1 MTIASTTVAT
11 SGSLGNGATT
21 VFNFSFS
28 VETYGAVTQASQIQ
42 VIQETVASGAETV
55 LTLTTHYTASFN
67 ADQNANPGGSITMVS
82 APSSAYRIWIRLNP
96 SFLQAT
102 DYQNQG
108 GFLMET
114 VEDQADQ
121 QARQIN
127 VLADR
132 IRRAP
137 RAGIQAGP
145 SFDGEIT
152 GDVTPGYLIQINSW
166 GTGYTQVAN
175 NGSSNLVTATGAGTA
190 QTLADWVAQLLS
202 PGELDSIAALQ
213 AKVWTYGRPAEVQ
226 LKINYFSNDG
236 GGLFWYDSTDTT
248 TADDGFMTIVDASGN
263 RWKRQYWGL
272 VDARWAG
279 MRGNGS
285 TDNTA
290 AFARIINWARAT
302 ANTYKALKL
311 FVPRGQYAFTSAM
324 LLEPP
329 SAAQP
334 MLANLHLIGEG
345 SWHTDQGT
353 EFLFTGSASPVARLM
368 IIRSVVHM
376 TITDI
381 RLHTAVAGL
390 PRLLQIDT
398 KGASGTYYSS
408 FNIHFVRCRFTGTN
422 GFINDVVQLSNCSTV
437 KFTDCD
443 FAPTTSTVAMRIG
456 TRASTAAITGIT
468 QANPGVITAVA
479 HKLRIGDDVVFASV
493 GGMTQLN
500 GNTYY
505 VNTVPSV
512 DTFTICDSAG
522 VAINTTGFGAYT
534 AGGTVQIASN
544 VGSFG
549 GGTAS
554 QIVFEECLWRG
565 DIEHCQGDNLYHRNS
580 TFSTTGPSEIPVKI
594 TPVGDQD
601 IENVTLDNCFCGF
614 GSSANGDFYTQGTS
628 EKGLIVRGGVYG
640 KDHPNVFNLATGY
653 ATFDAVHFRTTI
665 LSTQVGIAI
674 GANAVAVRI
683 DPSCYN
689 DGVGKLYSD
698 ARAIQPA
705 TFPASVVQNGSFD
718 VWDDRTTLS
727 PTTVDFIAVRWKA
740 RRGSNAAGG
749 TWSRQTGF
757 LGAEYCMRV
766 SRDNGNAGT
775 EQLFVGHQIETI
787 DVRRLA
793 GQKVRLVVAAR
804 KGANYSH
811 ATSVLPCT
819 IYTGTGTDEAG
830 NLGSG
835 FATGN
840 ASTVLTAQTIG
851 TTEDWLVYNE
861 YTIPSTA
868 TEMMLV
874 FSFTPTGTAG
884 AADHFE
890 ITHVDFVPS
899 ESVAMINRRRRP
911 SIAET
916 RAACERFYEKSFAL
930 ATTPAQ
936 NVGAGTGEAL
946 FNVLVAAATAQRSPT
961 IPFRTRK
968 RATPTLTLYNPAAAN
983 AQVRD
988 LTAAGDTTA
997 TATTNI
1003 STLGFGVTC
1012 TGNAG
1017 GAVGGSLGVHW
1028 QADARL

>member
-1 MTIASTTVAT
+1 MTAYLLPLARVHQISSAGAPLSACELHVFVNGTQTEVSLYSDIDLLVPAANPIIADSAGRIPLRYT
-11 SGSLGNGATT
+11 SYADALTLSLVLSGGSLGAPVWTDNDIFGEISSA
-21 VFNFSFS
+21 
-28 VETYGAVTQASQIQ
+28 AQ
-42 VIQETVASGAETV
+42 VIIQSLAS
-55 LTLTTHYTASFN
+55 L
-67 ADQNANPGGSITMVS
+67 
-82 APSSAYRIWIRLNP
+82 
-96 SFLQAT
+96 
-102 DYQNQG
+102 
-108 GFLMET
+108 
-114 VEDQADQ
+114 
-121 QARQIN
+121 
-127 VLADR
+127 
-132 IRRAP
+132 
-137 RAGIQAGP
+137 
-145 SFDGEIT
+145 
-152 GDVTPGYLIQINSW
+152 
-166 GTGYTQVAN
+166 
-175 NGSSNLVTATGAGTA
+175 
-190 QTLADWVAQLLS
+190 
-202 PGELDSIAALQ
+202 AALQ
-213 AKVWTYGRPAEVQ
+213 AKTWTGATRPDEVN
-226 LKINYFSNDG
+226 IVYNYYSNDG
-236 GGLFWYDSTDTT
+236 GGRFWYDSSDTT
-248 TADDGFMTIVDASGN
+248 TADDGFMTVVDASGN
-263 RWKRQYWGL
+263 RWKRQWFGM

-279 MRGNGS
+279 MRANGV
-285 TDNTA
+285 TDNVTA
-290 AFARIINWARAT
+290 LARIINWARAA
-302 ANTYKALKL
+302 ANVYKGLKL
-311 FVPRGQYAFTSAM
+311 FLPRGQYLFASAIV
-324 LLEPP
+324 LEPP

-334 MLANLHLIGEG
+334 MIANLHWIGEG
-345 SWHTDQGT
+345 SWHTDIGT
-353 EFLFTGSASPVARLM
+353 EFWFTGAASPVARLM
-368 IIRSVVHM
+368 IIRSGVHM
-376 TITDI
+376 SFTDI
-381 RLHTAVAGL
+381 RFHTAVANM
-390 PRLLQIDT
+390 PRLVQIDT

-408 FNIHFVRCRFTGTN
+408 FNIHFIRCRFTGGSNFT
-422 GFINDVVQLSNCSTV
+422 NDVVQLSNCSAI

-443 FAPTTSTVAMRIG
+443 IASGTSTIAMRIG
-456 TRASTAAITGIT
+456 TRASTAAITGAT

-479 HKLRIGDDVVFASV
+479 HKLRIGDDVIFAAV

-500 GNTYY
+500 GVTGYY

-522 VAINTTGFGAYT
+522 VAINTTGFSAYT

-554 QIVFEECLWRG
+554 QLMFEEILWRG
-565 DIEHCQGDNLYHRNS
+565 DIEHCQLDNVMHRNS
-580 TFSTTGPSEIPVKI
+580 TFSVTGASEIPVKI

-601 IENVTLDNCFCGF
+601 IENVTLDNCFRSYGT
-614 GSSANGDFYTQGTS
+614 GANGDFYTQGTS
-628 EKGLIVRGGVYG
+628 EKGLVVRGGRYG
-640 KDHPNVFNLATGY
+640 GDHPNCFNITTGY
-653 ATFDAVHFRTTI
+653 AEFHGVQIKATSLT
-665 LSTQVGIAI
+665 TQVGFAI
-674 GANAVAVRI
+674 GASAVAVYI

-705 TFPASVVQNGSFD
+705 SFPDSVVQNGSFD

-727 PTTVDFIAVRWKA
+727 PTTVDFIAVRFKA
-740 RRGSNAAGG
+740 RRGSNVAGS
-749 TWSRQTGF
+749 TFNQQTGF
-757 LGAEYCMRV
+757 LGATFCIRA
-766 SRDNGNAGT
+766 SRDSGNTGT
-775 EQLFVGHQIETI
+775 EQLFLGHQIETI
-787 DVRRLA
+787 DVRRLQ
-793 GQKVRLVVAAR
+793 GQKVRLVCAAR

-819 IYTGTGTDEAG
+819 IYTGTGIDEAG
-830 NLGSG
+830 NVGSG

-884 AADHFE
+884 AADHVE

-946 FNVLVAAATAQRSPT
+946 FNVLIVAATTQRSPT

-968 RATPTLTLYNPAAAN
+968 RITPTITGYNPAAAN

-997 TATTNI
+997 TAFTNTSAI
-1003 STLGFGVTC
+1003 GFGITC

-1017 GAVGGSLGVHW
+1017 GAIGNSLGLHW